1 MTPANAKQWAELSAA
16 QSERRRIEAL
26 EEDVIILR
34 DSFYDMSSWD
44 VDASPESTRRRWR
57 QGINKCLDE
66 LTNQALNDVGEILRH
81 EGLLADNAARP
92 SSFEAVMKNPARVRV
107 FAPEAWTQTDFFK
120 IFQGGTHKLK
130 ADGVKALSGV
140 SNHFRKASL
149 LYGLAIKILPNL
161 QIDEQE
167 LMDKGHTSA
176 INGAELTAVL
186 EEVFTELYASVECIR
201 KVITGIYAGTPK
213 LPTDST
219 RRFFIRV
226 MNDEIGSPFPQELI
240 SAVKG
245 CRWFEQL
252 RAIRDELT
260 HADIG
265 HCSTDRENKTVTY
278 MHQGVKDGDSSLV
291 IIDAMRHIDDLASDI
306 DLFARDVFRYLN
318 SQLQPTVVTQ
328 ICGIFD
334 GRVYVRNLPLDH
346 SLTFHTGECI
356 SYAWFEDAE
365 GRRCP
370 FADNC
375 GAYYAAK
382 GIDR

>member
-176 INGAELTAVL
+176 INGAELTAVGVVSFGPVTL
-186 EEVFTELYASVECIR
+186 HALARI
-201 KVITGIYAGTPK
+201 I
-213 LPTDST
+213 TDSGGHP
-219 RRFFIRV
+219 RHI
-226 MNDEIGSPFPQELI
+226 P
-240 SAVKG
+240 SAG
-245 CRWFEQL
+245 QFEQSDFQPFKGVNRVRHHL
-252 RAIRDELT
+252 FLQIHPSVHHYGFGKIREWCLHRLWGRFGRSKGRKAT
-260 HADIG
+260 
-265 HCSTDRENKTVTY
+265 TY
-278 MHQGVKDGDSSLV
+278 E
-291 IIDAMRHIDDLASDI
+291 AMR
-306 DLFARDVFRYLN
+306 V
-318 SQLQPTVVTQ
+318 PTAV
-328 ICGIFD
+328 
-334 GRVYVRNLPLDH
+334 LPANTYFH
-346 SLTFHTGECI
+346 SIGNAFGQ
-356 SYAWFEDAE
+356 SFF
-365 GRRCP
+365 CP
-370 FADNC
+370 FD
-375 GAYYAAK
+375 K
-382 GIDR
+382 RRELSHRI